1 MCNKN
6 KQHKTKRPKKRASVG
21 LISEVS
27 KAAPTT
33 VRQVLRGERSQETS
47 IGQRIMISEMLLEE
61 GMNKLIEE
69 VKKVCI
75 I

>member
-1 MCNKN
+1 MSNKS
-6 KQHKTKRPKKRASVG
+6 KQHKTKRPKKRASVS

-33 VRQVLRGERSQETS
+33 VRQVLSGDRSQETS
-47 IGQRIMISEMLLEE
+47 IGQRIIISEMLLEE
-61 GMNKLIEE
+61 GINKLVEE

-75 I
+75 L